1 VSARVRK
8 AKDAVPD
15 SWRIPAKEIEKIARE
30 QAIGMLRDKR
40 LLAGWIEEYVS
51 ADLIETGI
59 VQATNLSDILSEQ
72 QASNCQR
79 AVLFLMF
86 RAIALSQTSIR
97 FEVKGNEIV
106 HALVGDNSSLNI
118 DVDHVE
124 SNPDGIMVIELP
136 IGLRR
141 RGNGMRIVIDS
152 PYIQPE
158 PDRSLV
164 DLIARAHI
172 YLDRMT
178 SPDAMSVGSIAS
190 TFDVDRAD
198 VGRILPLAF
207 LSPNMLD
214 AILAGTQ
221 PASLSARH
229 LARTELPV
237 LWAEQ
242 NAALQ

>member
-1 VSARVRK
+1 
-8 AKDAVPD
+8 
-15 SWRIPAKEIEKIARE
+15 
-30 QAIGMLRDKR
+30 
-40 LLAGWIEEYVS
+40 
-51 ADLIETGI
+51 
-59 VQATNLSDILSEQ
+59 
-72 QASNCQR
+72 
-79 AVLFLMF
+79 
-86 RAIALSQTSIR
+86 
-97 FEVKGNEIV
+97 
-106 HALVGDNSSLNI
+106 
-118 DVDHVE
+118 
-124 SNPDGIMVIELP
+124 
-136 IGLRR
+136 
-141 RGNGMRIVIDS
+141 
-152 PYIQPE
+152 
-158 PDRSLV
+158 
-164 DLIARAHI
+164 
-172 YLDRMT
+172 MT